1 MRGKSTGTGAA
12 GGHGRSAVDPA
23 TRQSYATGM
32 TAFLSGLL
40 LCLSLI
46 VAIGAQ
52 NAFVLRQGLRR
63 EHVFAVCVVCALS
76 DAVLI
81 SAGVAGFGALV
92 TAAPWLTPAMR
103 YGGALFLAGYGL
115 RSLVAAWRGGAG
127 LDPAADERKSLG
139 ATILTCLAFTW
150 LNPHVYLDTVVLL
163 GSVSTGYAGQ
173 RVAFAAGASTSS
185 LLFFFALGYGA
196 RLLRPLFAK
205 PAAWRV
211 LDAIIGITMLGLAL
225 KLALER

>member
-1 MRGKSTGTGAA
+1 
-12 GGHGRSAVDPA
+12 
-23 TRQSYATGM
+23 M
-32 TAFLSGLL
+32 TAFIAGLL
-40 LCLSLI
+40 LGLSLI

-63 EHVFAVCVVCALS
+63 EHVFAVCAVCALS

-81 SAGVAGFGALV
+81 AAGVAGFGALV
-92 TAAPWLTPAMR
+92 TALPWLAPVMR

-115 RSLVAAWRGGAG
+115 RSLWAAWRNSGG
-127 LDPAADERKSLG
+127 LDPAADARKSLG

-163 GSVSTGYAGQ
+163 GSISTGYGSQ
-173 RVAFAAGASTSS
+173 RIAFAAGASTGS

-196 RLLRPLFAK
+196 RLLRPLFANPK
-205 PAAWRV
+205 AWRV
-211 LDAIIGITMLGLAL
+211 LDAIIGGTMLALAA
-225 KLALER
+225 KLAIER